1 MIMQKT
7 IFKHIKLGETLPTNN
22 VHAVSVSM
30 PKLQDVIDYE
40 KLTPKVLNKIK
51 SGYPRFM
58 IHPYLKILA
67 NFIKDKYSIPNTYE
81 VVLLNSKEDVQIFR
95 KTYYIHNNININEP
109 FGVILLIKNTCQLQK
124 VLSFIQYVGCN
135 LSSRFAEDYLYKNK
149 LIKTLHKEISLDKK
163 IAKKSLLSYLASIY
177 EQKIENICLTPSG
190 MNAIYCVLKALKNIQ
205 RRNSRN
211 IFIQFG
217 WLYLDTTNIIKEF
230 YDENKIFYDIYNLD
244 ILEDYL
250 KQNGFNVCSII
261 TEIPTNPLLQC
272 VDLKRLKQLCIKYN
286 IPLIIDCTIST
297 PLNIDLKEYAD
308 IYVES
313 LTKFACGNADVL
325 MGCFILNENSKI
337 SHIKNEFFKHA
348 SLPYLQDIQRLA
360 YEIQDYKVRM
370 SKISSN
376 TIKLIKYLKTCSYI
390 KKIYHCMQEE
400 NKDNYKKLMRTDK
413 SYSGLISLSFKK
425 DFQSVYDKL
434 NFPKGPSLG
443 TNFTFLTPYVYLAH
457 YDLIICKEGQ
467 KLLKINNIPI
477 DLLRVSVGT
486 ENIDDI
492 ISEFKRIEKL
502 L

>member
-1 MIMQKT
+1 MRKT
-7 IFKHIKLGETLPTNN
+7 IFKHINLGETLPINN
-22 VHAVSVSM
+22 VHSVSVSM

-40 KLTPKVLNKIK
+40 KLVPKVLDKIK
-51 SGYPRFM
+51 SAYPRFM

-67 NFIKDKYSIPNTYE
+67 NFIKDKYNIPNDYE
-81 VVLLNSKEDVQIFR
+81 VVLLNSKEDVQIFS
-95 KTYYIHNNININEP
+95 KTYYINNKIDINEP
-109 FGVILLIKNTCQLQK
+109 FGVILLIKDTCQLQK
-124 VLSFIQYVGCN
+124 VLSFIQYIGCN

-149 LIKTLHKEISLDKK
+149 LINTIQKEISLDKN
-163 IAKKSLLSYLASIY
+163 IAKNSLLKYLSSIY

-217 WLYLDTTNIIKEF
+217 WLYLDTMNIIKEF
-230 YDENKIFYDIYNLD
+230 YNENKIFYDIDNLD

-272 VDLKRLKQLCIKYN
+272 VDLERLKQLCIKYN

-297 PLNIDLKEYAD
+297 PLNIDFKKYAD
-308 IYVES
+308 IYIES

-337 SHIKNEFFKHA
+337 SHIKNEFFKHT
-348 SLPYLQDIQRLA
+348 SLPYIRDIQRLA
-360 YEIQDYKVRM
+360 YEIQDYKVRI
-370 SKISSN
+370 SQISSN
-376 TIKLIKYLKTCSYI
+376 TVKLIKYLKKCSYV
-390 KKIYHCMQEE
+390 KKVYHCMQEE
-400 NKDNYKKLMRTDK
+400 NKDNYKKLMRTNK
-413 SYSGLISLSFKK
+413 SYSGLISLSFTK
-425 DFQSVYDKL
+425 DFKSVYDKL

-443 TNFTFLTPYVYLAH
+443 TNFTLLMPYVYLAH

-467 KLLKINNIPI
+467 ELLKMNNIPI

-492 ISEFKRIEKL
+492 IGEFKRIENL